1 MLARLDSDRAFEQ
14 GRDSAAVAVG
24 KVFKSLKVVD
34 HRLLLSAFTK
44 EWAHAEAEKK
54 WSGMGSARS
63 RRGCEA

>member
-34 HRLLLSAFTK
+34 HRLLLSALTK
-44 EWAHAEAEKK
+44 EWAHAEEMEWNGKCK
-54 WSGMGSARS
+54 EQERV
-63 RRGCEA
+63 